1 MAAISTLKEFQHV
14 FRISVC
20 LASLGVFML
29 ASALPDARAREPG
42 IAPVTP
48 PGLTLG
54 IPIAVGLP
62 DGLYLTQRSSYYDAT
77 LYNPAGQKNGETAS
91 VFANS
96 TQITYV
102 PGLTILG
109 GTYKAFILVP
119 LVEESIN
126 RTTPATGRP
135 GKYSQLDFANPK
147 IQPIDLCWNLGN
159 GFNVGTGVGVY
170 VPVGQYTP
178 GAPVNIGADFYTVEP
193 SVGFTY
199 LKDGWNASLQTVY
212 DTNTRNN
219 KLKYLSGDQIM
230 FNATVTK
237 DIGGFNVGPVSYFQR
252 QITGDANDGGRA
264 TFGGK
269 TFSAP
274 SNLAFGGLVS
284 HRLGSATVTAYVTDD
299 VAWYN
304 TIGGV
309 KGWLGVTFK
318 LL

>member
-1 MAAISTLKEFQHV
+1 MI
-14 FRISVC
+14 FRISAC
-20 LASLGVFML
+20 LALVVV
-29 ASALPDARAREPG
+29 AAILPVAQAREPG

-54 IPIAVGLP
+54 LPIAVSLP
-62 DGLYLTQRSSYYDAT
+62 DGVYLTQRSSYYDAT

-102 PGLTILG
+102 PGFKILG
-109 GTYKAFILVP
+109 ATYKAFILVP
-119 LVEESIN
+119 LVDESID
-126 RTTPATGRP
+126 RTTPATGRI

-147 IQPIDLCWNLGN
+147 IQPIDLTWNLGN

-178 GAPVNIGADFYTVEP
+178 GAAVNLGTDFYTVEP

-199 LKDGWNASLQTVY
+199 LNDGWNASFQSVY

-237 DIGGFNVGPVSYFQR
+237 DIGGFNVGPVSYYQR
-252 QITGDANDGGRA
+252 QITSDVNDGGRA
-264 TFGGK
+264 AFGGK

-274 SNLAFGGLVS
+274 SDLAFGGLVS
-284 HRLGSATVTAYVTDD
+284 HRIGTATVTAYVTDD

-309 KGWLGVTFK
+309 KAWLGVTFK